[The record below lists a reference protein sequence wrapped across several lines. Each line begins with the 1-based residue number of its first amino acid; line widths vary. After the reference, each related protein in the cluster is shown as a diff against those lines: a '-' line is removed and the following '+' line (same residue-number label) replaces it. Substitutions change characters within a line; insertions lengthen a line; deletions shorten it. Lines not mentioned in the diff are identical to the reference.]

1 MGELRGTIPD
11 AASKIRAMPWIAD
24 GISREEFNAVRGLF
38 RLVNDGYSADFIDQP
53 WVVNGR
59 NYPVLSTLWRLAA
72 NKPEKLAKIMSHPTI
87 SDGMS
92 HQEAK
97 IITVLTPGSDPDLVD
112 KLLDP
117 AQVTLEERTIHLP
130 LAGETELSM
139 IRTLPGRNASM
150 DSLEHA
156 VRRIEDFMGLPF
168 PQRQVIYHFVDS
180 PGGGGINHHG
190 AHVSIL
196 ASEQGWSEEVISDII
211 SHEASHYYWQ
221 GRAPTWLVE
230 GAALFMEAAVKD
242 TLNGPLEG
250 EGCDLAQNIVD
261 LEDLNLEPGSFDHYD
276 CNYSL
281 GELLYRDLYSNMDET
296 AFRQAFR
303 RLYLHTLYSVS
314 DECDDHAT
322 TFCHVKEAFL
332 AYAPGDT
339 SSVVEDVFA
348 RRYYGTDSQD
358 AGNIFQGASIWGVV
372 KGSEGR
378 LPGDISLTPER
389 GGQGPLVEIAPDGT
403 FSVDVEPG
411 SYILVVR
418 VKVGTEWVFVGWYD
432 GIGGITTDR
441 TQAFQI
447 IVGDNG
453 TGEIEITLPSDAEG
467 LLCPPGYYRWPG
479 DGQCYES

>member
-180 PGGGGINHHG
+180 PG
-190 AHVSIL
+190 
-196 ASEQGWSEEVISDII
+196 EV
-211 SHEASHYYWQ
+211 
-221 GRAPTWLVE
+221 G
-230 GAALFMEAAVKD
+230 
-242 TLNGPLEG
+242 
-250 EGCDLAQNIVD
+250 
-261 LEDLNLEPGSFDHYD
+261 
-276 CNYSL
+276 
-281 GELLYRDLYSNMDET
+281 
-296 AFRQAFR
+296 
-303 RLYLHTLYSVS
+303 
-314 DECDDHAT
+314 
-322 TFCHVKEAFL
+322 
-332 AYAPGDT
+332 
-339 SSVVEDVFA
+339 
-348 RRYYGTDSQD
+348 
-358 AGNIFQGASIWGVV
+358 
-372 KGSEGR
+372 
-378 LPGDISLTPER
+378 
-389 GGQGPLVEIAPDGT
+389 
-403 FSVDVEPG
+403 
-411 SYILVVR
+411 
-418 VKVGTEWVFVGWYD
+418 
-432 GIGGITTDR
+432 
-441 TQAFQI
+441 
-447 IVGDNG
+447 
-453 TGEIEITLPSDAEG
+453 
-467 LLCPPGYYRWPG
+467 
-479 DGQCYES
+479 